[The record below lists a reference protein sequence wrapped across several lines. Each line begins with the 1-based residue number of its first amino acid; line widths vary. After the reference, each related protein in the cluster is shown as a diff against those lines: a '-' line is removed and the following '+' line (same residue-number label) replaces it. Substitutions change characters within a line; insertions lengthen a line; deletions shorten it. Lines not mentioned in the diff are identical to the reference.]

1 MDWKQL
7 LVSITRSVDQ
17 ELRLRNEYLASE
29 NRILRNQISG
39 RMQLSDSDRRV
50 LAEIGKKL
58 GKRALDE
65 IATVATSETILAW
78 HRKFIDQKGHT
89 SKPPKSLGRPRMHQE
104 IEDLVVR
111 MARENRSWGYDR
123 IVGALVNLGYTISDQ
138 TVGNILKRHSIP
150 PAPERKKTLTWR
162 EFIRIHMDVLGATD
176 FFTSEIWRG
185 LGLLMASLLCCI
197 RFGSQH
203 VNAVGRILHQWRHE
217 VHSLVLRALDVWA
230 QIQRWVYGIMT
241 LTQSWAIRCCT
252 DLQGM
257 TRFTLTPD
265 AERQLRPQDMGTVV
279 CLSAVRSK
287 QRRDGPMPCRQR
299 RNILWKDDL
308 RRVA

>member
-39 RMQLSDSDRRV
+39 RMPLSDSDRRV

-58 GKRALDE
+58 GKKALDE
-65 IATVATSETILAW
+65 IATVATSGTILAW

-89 SKPPKSLGRPRMHQE
+89 SKPPKSLGHPRMDQE
-104 IEDLVVR
+104 IADLVVR

-123 IVGALVNLGYTISDQ
+123 IAGALVNLGYTISDQ

-150 PAPERKKTLTWR
+150 PAPERKKTVTWR
-162 EFIRIHMDVLGATD
+162 EFIRIHMGVLGATD

-185 LGLLMASLLCCI
+185 LGLLIASLLCFI
-197 RFGSQH
+197 RFRSQH
-203 VNAVGRILHQWRHE
+203 VKAVGRLLHQRRHE
-217 VHSLVLRALDVWA
+217 VHFLGLRALDVWA
-230 QIQRWVYGIMT
+230 QIPRWVYWIMT
-241 LTQSWAIRCCT
+241 FPQSWAIRCCS

-257 TRFTLTPD
+257 TRATLILD
-265 AERQLRPQDMGTVV
+265 AERQLRPQDMGPVV
-279 CLSAVRSK
+279 CLSAARYGLARCHVDNDATSY
-287 QRRDGPMPCRQR
+287 
-299 RNILWKDDL
+299 
-308 RRVA
+308 

>member
-58 GKRALDE
+58 GKKALDE
-65 IATVATSETILAW
+65 IATVATSDTILAW
-78 HRKFIDQKGHT
+78 HRKFIDHKGHT
-89 SKPPKSLGRPRMHQE
+89 SKPPKSLGRPRMDQE

-138 TVGNILKRHSIP
+138 TVGNTLKRHSIP
-150 PAPERKKTLTWR
+150 PAPERQKTVTWR
-162 EFIRIHMDVLGATD
+162 EFIRMHMDVLGATD
-176 FFTSEIWRG
+176 FFNSALWSG
-185 LGLLMASLLCCI
+185 LGLLMAFLLCCI
-197 RFGSQH
+197 RFARQH
-203 VNAVGRILHQWRHE
+203 VNAVGRLLHQRRYE
-217 VHSLVLRALDVWA
+217 MYSLVLRALDVCA
-230 QIQRWVYGIMT
+230 HVQRWGCWMMT
-241 LTQSWAIRCCT
+241 FTRSWPIRWST
-252 DLQGM
+252 DLPYM
-257 TRFTLTPD
+257 TRSPFTPE
-265 AERQLRPQDMGTVV
+265 AERQRRPQGMGTVV
-279 CLSAVRSK
+279 CLLVARAMHI
-287 QRRDGPMPCRQR
+287 RNGPMP
-299 RNILWKDDL
+299 
-308 RRVA
+308 

>member
-29 NRILRNQISG
+29 NRILRYQISG

-58 GKRALDE
+58 GKKALDE
-65 IATVATSETILAW
+65 IATVATTETILAW

-89 SKPPKSLGRPRMHQE
+89 SKPPKSLGRPRMNQE

-150 PAPERKKTLTWR
+150 PAPERKKTVTWR

-197 RFGSQH
+197 RFASQH
-203 VNAVGRILHQWRHE
+203 VNAVERILHQWRHE
-217 VHSLVLRALDVWA
+217 VHSLVPCSRCMGSNTEMGLWDHDVDPIMDHPMLHRSSRHDEIYTHTRCRAPTPPPRHGHSGVLVGSSFQADTGW
-230 QIQRWVYGIMT
+230 
-241 LTQSWAIRCCT
+241 
-252 DLQGM
+252 
-257 TRFTLTPD
+257 PD
-265 AERQLRPQDMGTVV
+265 AMSTTPQYPMER
-279 CLSAVRSK
+279 
-287 QRRDGPMPCRQR
+287 
-299 RNILWKDDL
+299 
-308 RRVA
+308 